1 MVDSSNEMCIHPSL
15 QKIMNNNN
23 RRHNPF
29 TWPSK
34 RVFLYFSR
42 FDYTKIACPT
52 ATVPLTFSAHEA
64 RKSKEIYLL
73 YEELKSKYGHLW
85 NASGFTWNL
94 QTHQSVGQSV
104 GKRRENGMNDLKY
117 ASLLNW
123 CKKSF
128 GYIRCCWT
136 KRFAHPNDMAY
147 RYLQTV
153 QIFLRPSKWVR
164 G

>member
-42 FDYTKIACPT
+42 SDYTKIACPT

-123 CKKSF
+123 CKKNF
-128 GYIRCCWT
+128 GYIRCC
-136 KRFAHPNDMAY
+136 
-147 RYLQTV
+147 
-153 QIFLRPSKWVR
+153 
-164 G
+164 